1 LDINVPGVLATG
13 MTQQERQQ
21 ERVAILFC
29 EDRQRLIGEFTAAN
43 HALMELQNRQ
53 IRAVIDLDPDFA
65 RFDDLIHVAREK
77 KDQVKYELIAH
88 TSEHGC

>member
-1 LDINVPGVLATG
+1 
-13 MTQQERQQ
+13 
-21 ERVAILFC
+21 
-29 EDRQRLIGEFTAAN
+29 
-43 HALMELQNRQ
+43 MELQNQQ

>member
-1 LDINVPGVLATG
+1 MPFYSAK
-13 MTQQERQQ
+13 
-21 ERVAILFC
+21 
-29 EDRQRLIGEFTAAN
+29 IGSASSVSFTAAN
-43 HALMELQNRQ
+43 HALMELQNQQ